1 MSDVFDTFIRE
12 SQDDLLQLNNSLL
25 ALEDNPSDAE
35 AIDAVF
41 RVSHNLKGNFGAMGF
56 EAPSN
61 LAHALED
68 LLDEVREGEMAVTN
82 DRMNLLFEAVDS
94 LDEMVTQIDES
105 GEVQLDPSA
114 TVNQLRAEIDGSD
127 GAEVTAEAESETA
140 ADSDTETE
148 AASIDIPFEALAETD
163 ATEADSVFH
172 LDLTIGDGESNL
184 VDAMFILG
192 DIQDGYTVHAGEPPI
207 TDIESGEFDDGFEL
221 YVSPDEQADAEAI
234 FEEYDGHRYLESV
247 EVVDVTDDVRSR
259 FVDEEPS
266 DDDDSS
272 MDESGGSVL
281 DNHDT
286 EIESIRVDVTT
297 IDELYNQVEEM
308 VTSRIKLRNTIEDLG
323 VSEVEK
329 ELSEHDK
336 ITSRIQ
342 DTVLEMRLVPVR
354 TIAGHFPRLV
364 RDIAQDQGKEI
375 DFEMTG
381 VDIEMDRSILNEMR
395 DPLVHL
401 IRNAIDHGIEEPDVR
416 EAKGKPREGTIELRG
431 TRERDTVTLA
441 IEDDGAGLDPERLR
455 KKAIEKDVMSPAKV
469 QSLERSEVY
478 ELIFHPGFS
487 TNDEVTD
494 ISGRGV
500 GMDVVNRVVQSVDGD
515 IDVDSEPGEGTCV
528 TLTLPVSVA
537 IERVLFV
544 ETGGE
549 AYGIPIKNVDDI
561 SVISDLDIQSI
572 DDSKI
577 LSHDSKT
584 YPIID
589 LGESLN
595 VPETE
600 KRDDDLIVRIKD
612 GIRKVALRC
621 DGMNGQEEVVI
632 KPFHGSLSSTE
643 GISGASVLGEGDVV
657 MILDVESL

>member
-68 LLDEVREGEMAVTN
+68 LLDEVREGNMAVTN

-94 LDEMVTQIDES
+94 LDEMVTQIDKSE
-105 GEVQLDPSA
+105 EVTLDPSS
-114 TVNQLRAEIDGSD
+114 TVSQLRSEIDGSD
-127 GAEVTAEAESETA
+127 GEEVVVNSDDADESA
-140 ADSDTETE
+140 TE
-148 AASIDIPFEALAETD
+148 SIDIPFDTLAETEAANAD
-163 ATEADSVFH
+163 AVFH
-172 LDLTIGDGESNL
+172 LDLVIGDGESNL

-192 DIQDGYTVHAGEPPI
+192 DIQDGYTVHAGVPAI
-207 TDIESGEFDDGFEL
+207 TDIESGQFDEGFEL
-221 YVSPDEQADAEAI
+221 YVSPNETSDADTI

-247 EVVDVTDDVRSR
+247 DVTDVTDDVESGLSNG
-259 FVDEEPS
+259 ETSE
-266 DDDDSS
+266 DDDSTG
-272 MDESGGSVL
+272 EEGGGSVL

-308 VTSRIKLRNTIEDLG
+308 VTSRIKLRNTIEELG

-364 RDIAQDQGKEI
+364 RDIAQEQGKEI
-375 DFEMTG
+375 SFEMTG

-401 IRNAIDHGIEEPDVR
+401 IRNAIDHGIEEPAVR
-416 EAKGKPREGTIELRG
+416 EAKGKSRGGTIELRG

-515 IDVDSEPGEGTCV
+515 IDVESEPGEGTCV

-544 ETGGE
+544 EIGDE

-561 SVISDLDIQSI
+561 SVITDLDIQSI

-589 LGESLN
+589 LGEALS

-600 KRDDDLIVRIKD
+600 KQDDDLIVRVKD

>member
-25 ALEDNPSDAE
+25 ALEDNPTDAE

-56 EAPSN
+56 EAPSD

-68 LLDEVREGEMAVTN
+68 LLDEVREGNMAVTN

-94 LDEMVTQIDES
+94 LDKMVTQIDES

-114 TVNQLRAEIDGSD
+114 TVAQLRAEIDGSD
-127 GAEVTAEAESETA
+127 GEEVAAPPGDGDDSTDESV
-140 ADSDTETE
+140 DVPFDTLAETE
-148 AASIDIPFEALAETD
+148 AASAE
-163 ATEADSVFH
+163 SVFH
-172 LDLTIGDGESNL
+172 LDLSIGDGESNL
-184 VDAMFILG
+184 VDAMFVLG
-192 DIQDGYTVHAGEPPI
+192 DIQDGYTVHAGVPAI
-207 TDIESGEFDDGFEL
+207 TDIESGEFEDGFEL
-221 YVSPDEQADAEAI
+221 YVTPDSSADADKI
-234 FEEYDGHRYLESV
+234 FEEYDDHRYLESV
-247 EVVDVTDDVRSR
+247 GVTDVTDAVKRGLTGEEG
-259 FVDEEPS
+259 DEDGGSPE
-266 DDDDSS
+266 D
-272 MDESGGSVL
+272 SGGESVL
-281 DNHDT
+281 DNHGT

-308 VTSRIKLRNTIEDLG
+308 VTSRIKLRNTIEELG

-375 DFEMTG
+375 TFEMTG

-401 IRNAIDHGIEEPDVR
+401 IRNAIDHGIEDPDVR
-416 EAKGKPREGTIELRG
+416 EAKGKPRGGTIELRG

-441 IEDDGAGLDPERLR
+441 IEDDGAGLDPERIR
-455 KKAIEKDVMSPAKV
+455 KKAIEKDVMSPAKI
-469 QSLERSEVY
+469 QSLERSAVY

-515 IDVDSEPGEGTCV
+515 IDVESEPGEGTCV

-544 ETGGE
+544 EIGEE

-561 SVISDLDIQSI
+561 SVISDLDVQSI

-589 LGESLN
+589 LGESLS
-595 VPETE
+595 VPNSQQE
-600 KRDDDLIVRIKD
+600 DDDLIVRVKD
-612 GIRKVALRC
+612 DIRKVAMRC
-621 DGMNGQEEVVI
+621 NGMNGQEEVVI

>member
-68 LLDEVREGEMAVTN
+68 LLDEVREGNMAVTN

-114 TVNQLRAEIDGSD
+114 TVAQLRAEIDGSD
-127 GAEVTAEAESETA
+127 GEEVTTPTDDGDDS
-140 ADSDTETE
+140 ADD
-148 AASIDIPFEALAETD
+148 SIDIPFETLAETE
-163 ATEADSVFH
+163 AASADSVFH
-172 LDLTIGDGESNL
+172 LDLSIGDGESNL
-184 VDAMFILG
+184 VDAMFVLG
-192 DIQDGYTVHAGEPPI
+192 DIRDGYTVHAGVPAI
-207 TDIESGEFDDGFEL
+207 TDIESGEFEDGFEL
-221 YVSPDEQADAEAI
+221 YVSPDSGAAADDI

-247 EVVDVTDDVRSR
+247 EVTEVTDALEGGLAD
-259 FVDEEPS
+259 DEGEE
-266 DDDDSS
+266 DGGSS
-272 MDESGGSVL
+272 GGGGGSVL

-308 VTSRIKLRNTIEDLG
+308 VTSRIKLRNTIEELG

-375 DFEMTG
+375 NFEMTG

-401 IRNAIDHGIEEPDVR
+401 IRNAIDHGIEDPDVR

-441 IEDDGAGLDPERLR
+441 IEDDGAGLDPERIR
-455 KKAIEKDVMSPAKV
+455 SKAIEKDVMTPAKI
-469 QSLERSEVY
+469 QSLERSEVF

-515 IDVDSEPGEGTCV
+515 IDVESEPGEGTCV

-544 ETGGE
+544 EIGDE

-561 SVISDLDIQSI
+561 SVISDLDVQSI
-572 DDSKI
+572 DDSRI

-589 LGESLN
+589 LGESLS
-595 VPETE
+595 VPNSQQQ
-600 KRDDDLIVRIKD
+600 DDDLIVRVKD
-612 GIRKVALRC
+612 DIRKVALRC
-621 DGMNGQEEVVI
+621 NGMNGQEEVVI